1 MEYKLERKNYQFSFW
16 LEKIFGKKILT
27 PTPFFCQGG
36 WEGWSRFVTGKSKF
50 IDRKIEKKGRFVGL
64 GFRV

>member
-1 MEYKLERKNYQFSFW
+1 LVKKKFW
-16 LEKIFGKKILT
+16 KINIDT
-27 PTPFFCQGG
+27 HSIFCQGG